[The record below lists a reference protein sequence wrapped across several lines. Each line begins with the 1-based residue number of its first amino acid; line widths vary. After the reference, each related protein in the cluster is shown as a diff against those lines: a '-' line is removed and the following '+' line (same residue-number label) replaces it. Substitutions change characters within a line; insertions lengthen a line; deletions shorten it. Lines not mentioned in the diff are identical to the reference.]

1 MEKIRGTEGWMLD
14 AAAGRKG
21 QTFDLLEKTIYIKTR
36 KLEYKGGRDEK
47 QAQVQDRHFASGLN

>member
-1 MEKIRGTEGWMLD
+1 MLEGVD

-21 QTFDLLEKTIYIKTR
+21 QTFDLLEKTISIKTR

-47 QAQVQDRHFASGLN
+47 QAQVQDRHFVSGLNSNKK